1 MWQARVCVIVAI
13 GLFVGTEARAQ
24 DTRPAPQAP
33 PADFGS
39 PDFYFGKPRGT
50 VGFRG
55 NWLFARAS
63 SDWYGFVT
71 DQLTLA
77 KKDFN
82 APGFAADVGFAVSRR
97 ADAVVG
103 VEFNQAKTDSE
114 YRNFVDNNR
123 LPINQTTRLRTTT
136 ITGSLK
142 FSLVERGLEVSRL
155 AWVPKH
161 IVPYAGA
168 GGGVLRYDLEQ
179 VGDFVDFQT
188 SRVFGSTFTS
198 AGWAPVAHAFAG
210 VDVLVLKRVYVTID
224 GRYQWSNATLGNTWV
239 DFDPIDLAGV
249 KLAAGA
255 SFIF

>member
-1 MWQARVCVIVAI
+1 MRQARVCVIVVI
-13 GLFVGTEARAQ
+13 GLFVAAEARAQ

-33 PADFGS
+33 APDFGS
-39 PDFYFGKPRGT
+39 PDFYFGKPRGS

-55 NWLFARAS
+55 NWLFSRAN
-63 SDWYGFVT
+63 SDWYSFVS
-71 DQLTLA
+71 DQLTLG

-97 ADAVVG
+97 ADVVAA

-114 YRNFVDNNR
+114 YRDFVDNNR

-136 ITGSLK
+136 LTGGLK
-142 FSLVERGLEVSRL
+142 FALVERGLEVSRL

-161 IVPYAGA
+161 IVPYVGA
-168 GGGVLRYDLEQ
+168 GGGAMRYDLEQ
-179 VGDFVDFQT
+179 FGDFVDFQT
-188 SRVFGSTFTS
+188 SRIFASTFTS
-198 AGWAPVAHAFAG
+198 GGWAPVAQAFAG

-224 GRYQWSNATLGNTWV
+224 GRYQWSNATLGSTWV
-239 DFDPIDLAGV
+239 DFDPIDLAGF

-255 SFIF
+255 SFVF